1 MTTSTIP
8 NRPVFRAQEVCEI
21 AQVQPYVLRGWE
33 AEFPDL
39 GMSKKANGQRV
50 YRRGDVER
58 VLQLKHLLFG
68 EGLTLAGARRR
79 LAEAGVVAST
89 DEPVADEDVAALLDE
104 EVRQNLRDVRRGL
117 QWVLGVLDG
126 DGVTAEEFVL
136 LADGGA
142 QEGRGQK
149 AKGNTKGRGQKAA
162 GKEVKARSGSEA
174 KSVGVGAK
182 TRSRT
187 AGSSKPRK
195 ATRRK

>member
-1 MTTSTIP
+1 
-8 NRPVFRAQEVCEI
+8 VFRAQEVCEI

-33 AEFPDL
+33 EEFPDL
-39 GMSKKANGQRV
+39 GMAKKANGQRV

-58 VLQLKHLLFG
+58 VLRLKHLLFS

-79 LAEAGVVAST
+79 LAEEGVVAST

-136 LADGGA
+136 LGRQGTGHKAQGKGAAKRGAHAVQSPEPSAKSPAKSPAKSRRATSAKRPATGA
-142 QEGRGQK
+142 QR
-149 AKGNTKGRGQKAA
+149 
-162 GKEVKARSGSEA
+162 
-174 KSVGVGAK
+174 K
-182 TRSRT
+182 T
-187 AGSSKPRK
+187 A
-195 ATRRK
+195 RRK